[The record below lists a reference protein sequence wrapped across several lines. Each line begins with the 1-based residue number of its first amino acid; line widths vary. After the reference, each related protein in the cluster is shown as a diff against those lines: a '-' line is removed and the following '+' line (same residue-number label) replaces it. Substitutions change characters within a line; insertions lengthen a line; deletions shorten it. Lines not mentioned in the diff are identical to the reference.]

1 MWHSG
6 LRNWREIV
14 WYGWIF
20 GAAMIAA
27 NASIAY
33 LLGIENIPA
42 LWGL

>member
-14 WYGWIF
+14 WYGWII
-20 GAAMIAA
+20 GAAMITA
-27 NASIAY
+27 NASISY
-33 LLGIENIPA
+33 FVGLESIPA